1 MNRQEKIKQAKILEN
16 QINDLKAFSDILKY
30 QVTMPDWDKPRS
42 FIKRK
47 TVLSFL
53 GMWRKNHSVE
63 IEIPEFMVLEIAA
76 KCKIW
81 IDELE
86 NRINKLIP
94 DDDNK
99 ITK

>member
-1 MNRQEKIKQAKILEN
+1 MNRQEKIKQAQILEN
-16 QINDLKAFSDILKY
+16 QINDLKTFSDILKY
-30 QVTMPDWDKPRS
+30 QVTMSDWNKPRS

-47 TVLSFL
+47 TILSFL
-53 GMWRKNHSVE
+53 GMWKNNHSVE

-86 NRINKLIP
+86 KRADELIGS
-94 DDDNK
+94 
-99 ITK
+99 